1 MTTHDQDDK
10 DWSEWDD
17 GTLGQSLEHA
27 AVSDIDPLAID
38 SALNLQSISIRMPT
52 DLLDDIKAIAA
63 INGVGYQ
70 PLIKQVLKRF
80 VLCEMKQILRDQADL
95 VEGRKLLHGAEESQP
110 EVRKRAG

>member
-10 DWSEWDD
+10 DWGEWDD
-17 GTLGQSLEHA
+17 GTLGRSLDHA
-27 AVSDIDPLAID
+27 AVSDINPLAID
-38 SALNLQSISIRMPT
+38 DALSLQSISIRMPV
-52 DLLDDIKAIAA
+52 DLLAAIKSIAA

-95 VEGRKLLHGAEESQP
+95 AAGRKALHDAEQQGEH
-110 EVRKRAG
+110 RKAS